1 MMTTVSSI
9 FTQAKDAFQYTCAA
23 LSVAQELTVP
33 LVQDAAV
40 SAKVFSQSVAGQKG
54 IGFVSKT
61 AGGFA
66 GAAFPEET
74 LAYRAGT
81 SLSGRKVIGAVA
93 AVATGCVKYSFGL
106 PAAALWPVVSAA
118 TIAGGMSGV
127 ELAGQQVPDHHIAR
141 TMSSNVASAAVDGLV
156 SVLPIP
162 VPGLGS
168 GVGAIAS
175 LAAYYAPETAEKYF
189 NPVSL
194 EEYHPAKIVREIT
207 TGSAAGVTNTLG
219 LSALQGLVSEDKKA
233 GFITQ
238 LNSMAT
244 ALITNVID
252 KDVAA
257 NALVRAV
264 NDHTQIIQKDPALQE
279 EIKASLSCTNS
290 LQKEARKTALK
301 KKLVLQALRMAYGN
315 EVSENVADA
324 FISQLSARPGYRGL
338 FEKITAWVQQKEAE
352 VLGFSVYS
360 KSNEERLD
368 IYMPA
373 LVMLILIHA
382 VREHKQAQALTKDE
396 MSAFYTNLVGILFSP
411 YGRALSWVADKAL
424 PWVQSVVNPSS
435 LAEMAREL
443 LKKALKV
450 PQGALVN
457 AVAPLSE
464 QKLMDPGVFVTN
476 VTHEVAGNPK
486 AFAQQM
492 FDGFALMPFIKKMA
506 SGILFQ
512 IIKSKLGVNA
522 IVRAFNDYVSKVPGA
537 EITEKVEQLKAWERN
552 IETFKNGVHS
562 CFESGFKLDDFDSE
576 NQEKIRA
583 YVLEKDPG
591 VKRKLKDEIVQ
602 LFVEKER
609 GRLVS
614 EISDVIMNHVW
625 KDFRHVNGDTGIA
638 KLTMDQVNGQ
648 KKLLTSEID
657 RLVKIVKDKERSIGD
672 LSDEQMMKNK
682 LAFYL
687 PALMVLIAVHA
698 KNGVLNQPLE
708 NAQLETFYN
717 NIQQVVLSPYEETMF
732 VKEALGLISLPA
744 LMTENGFV
752 PDILHKMTVE
762 ALAPAGEGIIALDD
776 EERIPLTEQTSSI
789 VHSGF
794 RGVLVSLIGFIK
806 AAWIFVATRVGNLI
820 SPTLSVRPRRKKPRV
835 PPLNRLWKG
844 RAAYKRSVVK
854 KITQRQWVPIVV
866 RGAAF

>member
-1 MMTTVSSI
+1 MTTVSSI

-33 LVQDAAV
+33 LVKDAAV

-54 IGFVSKT
+54 IGFVGKT
-61 AGGFA
+61 AGGFV

-81 SLSGRKVIGAVA
+81 SLSGRKVVGAVA

-141 TMSSNVASAAVDGLV
+141 TMGSNVASAAVDGLV

-162 VPGLGS
+162 VPG
-168 GVGAIAS
+168 VGAIAG

-189 NPVSL
+189 NPVSF
-194 EEYHPAKIVREIT
+194 EEYNPAKIVREIT

-219 LSALQGLVSEDKKA
+219 LSALKGLVSKDKKA
-233 GFITQ
+233 GFIAQ
-238 LNSMAT
+238 LNTMAT

-252 KDVAA
+252 NDVAA

-264 NDHTQIIQKDPALQE
+264 NDHTQIIQKDPGLQD
-279 EIKASLSCTNS
+279 EIEAIKSCTSS
-290 LQKEARKTALK
+290 LQKEAHKTALK

-315 EVSENVADA
+315 EANENLADA
-324 FISQLSARPGYRGL
+324 FISQLSARPGYRSL
-338 FEKITAWVQQKEAE
+338 FEKITAWIQKKETE
-352 VLGFSVYS
+352 VLGMKVYS

-373 LVMLILIHA
+373 LLMLILIHA
-382 VREHKQAQALTKDE
+382 VREHKEATVLTKDE
-396 MSAFYTNLVGILFSP
+396 MSAFYTNLVGIVFSP
-411 YGRALSWVADKAL
+411 YGRVLSWVADKAL

-435 LAEMAREL
+435 LAEMAGDL
-443 LKKALKV
+443 LKGALEV

-562 CFESGFKLDDFDSE
+562 CFESGFRLDDFDSE

-583 YVLEKDPG
+583 YVLEKDAG

-602 LFVEKER
+602 LFVDKER

-657 RLVKIVKDKERSIGD
+657 RLVKIVKDKERAIGD

-687 PALMVLIAVHA
+687 PTLMVLIAVHA
-698 KNGVLNQPLE
+698 KNGVLTQPLE
-708 NAQLETFYN
+708 NAELEAFYN
-717 NIQQVVLSPYEETMF
+717 NIQQVVLSPYEDTMF
-732 VKEALGLISLPA
+732 VKDTLGLISLPA

-752 PDILHKMTVE
+752 PDILHKLTVE

-776 EERIPLTEQTSSI
+776 EELIPLTKQTSTI
-789 VHSGF
+789 APSGF

-820 SPTLSVRPRRKKPRV
+820 SPALPVRQRRKKPRV

-854 KITQRQWVPIVV
+854 KITQRQWVPMVV

>member
-1 MMTTVSSI
+1 MTTVSSI

-33 LVQDAAV
+33 LAKDAAA

-54 IGFVSKT
+54 IGIVGKT
-61 AGGFA
+61 AGGFV

-81 SLSGRKVIGAVA
+81 SLSGRKVVGAVA

-141 TMSSNVASAAVDGLV
+141 TLGSDVASAAVDGLV

-162 VPGLGS
+162 VPG
-168 GVGAIAS
+168 VGAIAG

-194 EEYHPAKIVREIT
+194 EEYNPAKIVREIT

-219 LSALQGLVSEDKKA
+219 LAALKGLVSEDKKA
-233 GFITQ
+233 GFIAQ
-238 LNSMAT
+238 LSTMAT

-264 NDHTQIIQKDPALQE
+264 NDHTQIIQDPVLQE
-279 EIKASLSCTNS
+279 EIKALQSCTSS
-290 LQKEARKTALK
+290 LQKEVRKTALK

-315 EVSENVADA
+315 DANENLADA
-324 FISQLSARPGYRGL
+324 FISQLSARPAYRGL
-338 FEKITAWVQQKEAE
+338 FEKITAWVQNKETE

-360 KSNEERLD
+360 KSSEERLD
-368 IYMPA
+368 ICMPA
-373 LVMLILIHA
+373 LLMLILIHA
-382 VREHKQAQALTKDE
+382 VREHKEATVLTKDE
-396 MSAFYTNLVGILFSP
+396 MSAFYTNLVGIVFSP

-424 PWVQSVVNPSS
+424 PWIQSVVNPSS
-435 LAEMAREL
+435 LAEMAGEL
-443 LKKALKV
+443 LKEALEV

-457 AVAPLSE
+457 AVAPLPE

-583 YVLEKDPG
+583 YVLEKDAG

-657 RLVKIVKDKERSIGD
+657 RLVKIVKDKERAYVGD

-732 VKEALGLISLPA
+732 VKDALGLISLPA

-752 PDILHKMTVE
+752 PDILHKLTVE

-776 EERIPLTEQTSSI
+776 EELIPLTEQTSSI

-820 SPTLSVRPRRKKPRV
+820 SPALSVRPRRKKPRV